1 MMVCSD
7 RSLPHLAQKLA
18 LTRLLWPHAEQS
30 MPGRSFASA
39 AASAWPQA
47 RQNRAASSFGVA
59 HFEQPLGIGL
69 FSWVVGW
76 R

>member
-18 LTRLLWPHAEQS
+18 LMRLLWPQAEQS
-30 MPGRSFASA
+30 MPGPGSGTGA
-39 AASAWPQA
+39 AKGLPQA
-47 RQNRAASSFGVA
+47 RQNTAASSFWVP

-69 FSWVVGW
+69 ISWVM